1 MIKIENASSF
11 ICSKTLQNVHFALI
25 IMQTNIKLLEIQGLL
40 IIRCGFNFGNNINQ
54 RNLISREQC
63 YHQLIVIVGIFL
75 NNESLSFIYM
85 IRLLRLLKLK
95 IDYCKL
101 NLIMIP
107 IWV

>member
-1 MIKIENASSF
+1 MENASSF

>member
-75 NNESLSFIYM
+75 NNESLSFIY
-85 IRLLRLLKLK
+85 IYIYDSPNEAIEIK
-95 IDYCKL
+95 D
-101 NLIMIP
+101 
-107 IWV
+107 

>member
-1 MIKIENASSF
+1 MENASSF

-54 RNLISREQC
+54 RNLISREQ
-63 YHQLIVIVGIFL
+63 YQLIVFVGIFL

>member
-1 MIKIENASSF
+1 MQVASYVVRLYKM
-11 ICSKTLQNVHFALI
+11 CRFALI